1 MLNLDSARWAELTQ
15 AYGSAEDVPRVIAAL
30 SEQHEPAARAEL
42 WFALW
47 RMLLRDDAVYDAA
60 YATAPYLL
68 ALAADRA
75 LAERAEAAQLLTRI
89 ELLRRS
95 PASPPMPSDLVAPY
109 ASAVEEGLPRLVASC
124 ADEPW
129 DAQVA
134 QILAAALLVG
144 KRQAPLA
151 NAVLEMGAPRHC
163 EQCGAPIDTTSG

>member
-1 MLNLDSARWAELTQ
+1 MLTLDSARWAELTQ

-30 SEQHEPAARAEL
+30 SELDDPAARAEL

-68 ALAADRA
+68 AVAADRA

-89 ELLRRS
+89 ELLRRA
-95 PASPPMPSDLVAPY
+95 PASPPMPSDLVGPY
-109 ASAVEEGLPRLVASC
+109 AAAIESLPRLVASC

-134 QILAAALLVG
+134 QILAAAMLVG
-144 KRQAPLA
+144 KRQGPLA
-151 NAVLEMGAPRHC
+151 TAVLELGAPRHC
-163 EQCGAPIDTTSG
+163 EQCGAPIDMTPS

>member
-1 MLNLDSARWAELTQ
+1 MLTLDSPRWAELAQ
-15 AYGSAEDVPRVIAAL
+15 AYGTAEDVPRVIAAL
-30 SEQHEPAARAEL
+30 SELDDPAVRAEL

-60 YATAPYLL
+60 YAAAPYLL
-68 ALAADRA
+68 AIAADRS

-89 ELLRRS
+89 ELLRRA
-95 PASPPMPSDLVAPY
+95 PASPPMPPDLVAPY
-109 ASAVEEGLPRLVASC
+109 AGAIEGLPRLVATC

-144 KRQAPLA
+144 KRQGPLA
-151 NAVLEMGAPRHC
+151 TAVLELGAPRHC
-163 EQCGAPIDTTSG
+163 EQCGAPIELL